1 MKKKNIGKEKVLL
14 IVGILLV
21 LAALGIAGLDIYH
34 VTQLEHV
41 ESTLKVIR
49 KSSNSGKHA
58 YVTYDYQGTTYYDKV
73 LSSYNAFTM
82 KNGKSYTVL
91 IDASKPDQPH
101 TTSFVLD
108 IMMLAFGVI
117 CVAVGV
123 KRDQSKAG

>member
-1 MKKKNIGKEKVLL
+1 MKKNIGKEKLFL
-14 IVGILLV
+14 IIGIILV
-21 LAALGIAGLDIYH
+21 LVALGIAGLDIYH

-91 IDASKPDQPH
+91 IDASKPDQPY
-101 TTSFVLD
+101 TTSFALD
-108 IMMLAFGVI
+108 VMMLAFGVI

-123 KRDQSKAG
+123 KRDQPTAG